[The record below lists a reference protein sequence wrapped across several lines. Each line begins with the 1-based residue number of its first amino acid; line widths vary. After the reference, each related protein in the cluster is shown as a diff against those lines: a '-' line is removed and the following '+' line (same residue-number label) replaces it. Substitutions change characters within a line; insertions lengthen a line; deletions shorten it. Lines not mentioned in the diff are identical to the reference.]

1 MESTENN
8 ALSTSDLGRVSQAI
22 SDNSG
27 SARFF
32 NWMESIQSDLT
43 RIPSILRQSDLVGG
57 VNFPDL
63 PPDKVGLLFLSSGTY
78 EAAIIGGVD
87 KWRRL
92 YDGTTFDPATAA
104 P

>member
-8 ALSTSDLGRVSQAI
+8 ALSTSDLGRVSQII
-22 SDNSG
+22 SDKG
-27 SARFF
+27 GPARFF
-32 NWMESIQSDLT
+32 NWLESIQSDL
-43 RIPSILRQSDLVGG
+43 IKMPNILRQADLVGG
-57 VNFPDL
+57 LNFPEL

-78 EAAIIGGVD
+78 EAVIIGGID

-92 YDGTTFDPATAA
+92 YDGTTYDPATAA

>member
-1 MESTENN
+1 MQNIDSNS
-8 ALSTSDLGRVSQAI
+8 LSSSELDAI
-22 SDNSG
+22 SRIAESNATPFWRWLLAMQDDN
-27 SARFF
+27 
-32 NWMESIQSDLT
+32 QK
-43 RIPSILRQSDLVGG
+43 IPNIFGQSDLVGG
-57 VNFPDL
+57 VNFPSL

-78 EAAIIGGVD
+78 EAAIIGGID

>member
-8 ALSTSDLGRVSQAI
+8 SLSTSDLSRVSQII
-22 SDNSG
+22 SDKG
-27 SARFF
+27 GPARFF
-32 NWMESIQSDLT
+32 NWLESIQSDIVK
-43 RIPSILRQSDLVGG
+43 IPNILSQSDLVSGTD
-57 VNFPDL
+57 FPSL

-78 EAAIIGGVD
+78 EAAIIGGID

>member
-8 ALSTSDLGRVSQAI
+8 ALSTSDLARVSQII
-22 SDNSG
+22 SDKG
-27 SARFF
+27 GPARFF
-32 NWMESIQSDLT
+32 NWLESIQSDLIK
-43 RIPSILRQSDLVGG
+43 IPSMLRQVDLVGG
-57 VNFPDL
+57 VDFPEL
-63 PPDKVGLLFLSSGTY
+63 PIDKVGLLFLSSGTY
-78 EAAIIGGVD
+78 EAVIIGGID